1 MQLLH
6 VHDPDDLDR
15 AFAAMAGDRAGAVVL
30 VPAPFFGVHLTRLMQ
45 LLLKTRLPAIAFTRA
60 FAQEGGLM
68 SYVEYTGDGERRAAA
83 YVDKILK
90 GARPAEL
97 PVEQPTKLEL
107 IINMKTAKFLG
118 LTIPPSLLL
127 QADQVIQ

>member
-15 AFAAMAGDRAGAVVL
+15 AFAAMAREHAGAVIL
-30 VPAPFFGVHLTRLMQ
+30 VPAPFFGVHLPRLMQ
-45 LLLKTRLPAIAFTRA
+45 LLRKSRLPAMYSARDFVR
-60 FAQEGGLM
+60 EGGLM
-68 SYVEYTGDGERRAAA
+68 SYIEYTGDGERRAAA

-90 GARPAEL
+90 GARPADL

-107 IINMKTAKFLG
+107 MINMKTAKTLG

-127 QADQVIQ
+127 QADEVIQ